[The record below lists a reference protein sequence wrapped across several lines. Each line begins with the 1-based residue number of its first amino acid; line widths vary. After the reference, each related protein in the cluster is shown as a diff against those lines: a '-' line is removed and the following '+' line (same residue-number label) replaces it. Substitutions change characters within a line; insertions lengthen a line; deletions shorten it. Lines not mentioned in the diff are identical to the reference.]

1 MHDCYVELW
10 ASPPPQCLTLNFFK
24 EKNMDTYIFRKQIHR
39 LPGKVIHAIPLPEP
53 EVVEGHQSRQQ
64 IGEICK
70 QCGYKQVLLVTDKT
84 LSGLGY
90 EQAIAQALTK
100 AGVGYSVFSEINSEP
115 TIALIEDGRKA
126 AWESKAECI
135 IALGGGSVMDTCKMI
150 AASVKMP
157 HLPVKTLLLKF
168 LPVRG
173 GTLPI
178 INVPSTAGT
187 GAEVTVG
194 AVVLNEHGVK
204 SSTVLIG
211 LKVTHVVLDSE
222 LTIHAPQKVTAACGM
237 DALSHC
243 VEGAVSDVEVD
254 EEDMHLSMEGV
265 NLILENLPTVMK
277 EPENIEARLAM
288 CRAALYGGN
297 AINTQLA
304 GYVHAFAHSIGAK
317 YHLPH
322 GVAIS
327 LMLMPVLEFQME
339 ECRGKY
345 EQLAKYC
352 GLGASAESFLDAVR
366 KLMAQ
371 CGMDQIVSPVR
382 ACDHEELIPM
392 IAADSINYSSPVT
405 LSNADIKRVLDAVT
419 YQDLKDTSEF
429 SEGAIREIVATQR
442 KFFRTGTTLPIK
454 WRIQQLKKLKAAVL
468 AHEKE
473 FEDALAEDL
482 GRSQVEAYLCDIGPI
497 ITEVNEMIH
506 GLRHWSRPER
516 HFSGLMCFPS
526 MVTKVYKMPYGVSLV
541 ISPFNFPILLT
552 IGVVAAAMAGG
563 NTVVVKSSS
572 KSAAS
577 TKALKKFFAEV
588 FPPEYVTLI
597 DGGHDVADM
606 CLAQR
611 FDKIFYTGS
620 PSVGK
625 HVLAE
630 AAKNLTPVALE
641 LGGETGNWCVVRKDA
656 DLKDAARKIAFFKL
670 CNAGQ
675 ICININ
681 QIAVAEEVAE
691 PFLEELKKAFIAQIG
706 EHAESNPEYPKL
718 ITDGAYDK
726 CARLADEY
734 RSRIVFGGVGDP
746 ETRRYAPTMIYPV
759 DINEH
764 IVQHELFCPLLPIVP
779 FKDSEVDQLME
790 VVADREHPL
799 AMYLFTKDMKWANRT
814 MRTQQFGGGC
824 INEVCI
830 HMMVKGVPFN
840 GTGHSGMGAYH
851 GEWGFREFT
860 HPQTVL
866 KGRTRWNLTLREHP
880 YTGEAGEKKLKIL
893 RIFER

>member
-1 MHDCYVELW
+1 
-10 ASPPPQCLTLNFFK
+10 
-24 EKNMDTYIFRKQIHR
+24 MDTCIIREQIHR
-39 LPGKVIHAIPLPEP
+39 LPGKVIHHIPIPQPEI
-53 EVVEGHQSRQQ
+53 VEGHASRKQ
-64 IGEICK
+64 IGEICR

-90 EQAIAQALTK
+90 EQAITQSLTES
-100 AGVGYSVFSEINSEP
+100 GVSYSVFNDINSEP
-115 TIALIEDGRKA
+115 NIALIEAGRKMA
-126 AWESKAECI
+126 LEHQSECL

-150 AASVKMP
+150 AAGVKMP
-157 HLPVKTLLLKF
+157 HLSIRALLLKF
-168 LPVRG
+168 LPVPDK
-173 GTLPI
+173 TLPI
-178 INVPSTAGT
+178 IAVPSTAGT

-194 AVVLNEHGVK
+194 AVVTNHHGAKV
-204 SSTVLIG
+204 STVLIG
-211 LKVTHVVLDSE
+211 LDVTHVVLDSE

-243 VEGAVSDVEVD
+243 IEGAVSDVDVD
-254 EEDMHLSMEGV
+254 EEDMRLSMEGV
-265 NLILENLPTVMK
+265 KLILQHLPTVMK
-277 EPENIEARLAM
+277 EPENIEARLGM
-288 CRAALYGGN
+288 CRAAMYGGN

-317 YHLPH
+317 YHVPH
-322 GVAIS
+322 GQAIS
-327 LMLMPVLEFQME
+327 LMLLPVLEYQKNACME
-339 ECRGKY
+339 KYAALARYCNIAGKDATD
-345 EQLAKYC
+345 EKAAELFLQAIRQLM
-352 GLGASAESFLDAVR
+352 G
-366 KLMAQ
+366 Q
-371 CGMDQIVSPVR
+371 CGMDQFVSPVR
-382 ACDHEELIPM
+382 ACDHEELTRM
-392 IAADSINYSSPVT
+392 IAKDSINYSAPIT
-405 LSNADIKRVLDAVT
+405 LNNNDIKQILDIVT
-419 YQDLKDTSEF
+419 PTETENGERRTEKE
-429 SEGAIREIVATQR
+429 IKEIVANQR
-442 KFFRTGTTLPIK
+442 KYFRSGTTLPIK
-454 WRIQQLKKLKAAVL
+454 WRIKQLKKLKKAVL
-468 AHEKE
+468 EHEKD

-482 GRSQVEAYLCDIGPI
+482 GRSAVEAYLCDIGPI
-497 ITEVNEMIH
+497 IVEVNEMIR
-506 GLRHWSRPER
+506 GLRRWARPER
-516 HFSGLMCFPS
+516 HFSGFMCFPS

-577 TKALKKFFAEV
+577 TAALKKFFAEV

-597 DGGHDVADM
+597 DGGHDIADL

-691 PFLEELKKAFIAQIG
+691 PFLKELKKAFVAQIG
-706 EHAESNPEYPKL
+706 EHGESNPEYPKL
-718 ITDGAYDK
+718 ITEGAFEK
-726 CARLADEY
+726 CANLADEY
-734 RSRIVFGGVGDP
+734 RDRIIFGGVGDK
-746 ETRRYAPTMIYPV
+746 ESRRYAPTMIYPV

-779 FKDSEVDQLME
+779 FKDAEVDALME
-790 VVADREHPL
+790 TIADREHPL
-799 AMYLFTKDMKWANRT
+799 AMYLFTKDMKWANRV

-866 KGRTRWNLTLREHP
+866 KGKTKFNLPLREHP
-880 YTGEAGEKKLKIL
+880 YGEEIGEKKMKLLKL
-893 RIFER
+893 FER

>member
-1 MHDCYVELW
+1 
-10 ASPPPQCLTLNFFK
+10 
-24 EKNMDTYIFRKQIHR
+24 MDTYIFRKQIHR

-53 EVVEGHQSRQQ
+53 EVVEGHQSRRQ
-64 IGEICK
+64 IGQICK
-70 QCGYKQVLLVTDKT
+70 QCGYKQVLLVTDRT

-90 EQAIAQALTK
+90 EQAITQSLTE
-100 AGVGYSVFSEINSEP
+100 AGVNYTVFNQINSEP
-115 TIALIEDGRKA
+115 TIALIDAGRQMA
-126 AWESKAECI
+126 LESQAECVV
-135 IALGGGSVMDTCKMI
+135 ALGGGSVLDTCKMI
-150 AASVKMP
+150 AAGVKMP
-157 HLPVKTLLLKF
+157 HLSIKTLLLKF

-178 INVPSTAGT
+178 IAVPSTAGT
-187 GAEVTVG
+187 GAEMTVG

-211 LKVTHVVLDSE
+211 LNVTHVVLDSE

-243 VEGAVSDVEVD
+243 IEGVVSDVEVD
-254 EEDMHLSMEGV
+254 EEDMNLSKEGV
-265 NLILENLPTVMK
+265 KLILENLPIVMK
-277 EPENIEARLAM
+277 EPENIEARLAL
-288 CRAALYGGN
+288 CRAAMYGGN

-322 GVAIS
+322 GQAIS
-327 LMLMPVLEFQME
+327 LMLLPVLEFQKE
-339 ECRGKY
+339 VCKDKY
-345 EQLAKYC
+345 DELAKYC
-352 GLGASAESFLDAVR
+352 GVPDILKAV
-366 KLMAQ
+366 KVLMAH
-371 CGMDQIVSPVR
+371 CGMDQIESPVR

-392 IAADSINYSSPVT
+392 IAADSINYSSPIT
-405 LSNADIKRVLDAVT
+405 LSNSDIKQVLDTVT
-419 YQDLKDTSEF
+419 NQDLRDASEY

-442 KFFRTGTTLPIK
+442 KYFRTGATLPVK
-454 WRIQQLKKLKAAVL
+454 WRIKQLKKLKTAVL
-468 AHEKE
+468 AHEKA
-473 FEDALAEDL
+473 FEEALAEDL
-482 GRSQVEAYLCDIGPI
+482 GRSPVEAYLCDIGPI

-506 GLRHWSRPER
+506 GLRRWARPEC
-516 HFSGLMCFPS
+516 HFSGFMCFPS

-563 NTVVVKSSS
+563 NTVVIKSSS

-577 TKALKKFFAEV
+577 TAVLKKFFAEV

-597 DGGHDVADM
+597 DGGHDIADL

-681 QIAVAEEVAE
+681 QIAVAEEVTE
-691 PFLEELKKAFIAQIG
+691 PFMEALKQAFIQQIS
-706 EHAESNPEYPKL
+706 EQPEKNLEYPKL
-718 ITDGAYDK
+718 ITDSAYQK
-726 CARLADEY
+726 CLSLANEY
-734 RSRIVFGGVGDP
+734 RNRIVFGGTGNN
-746 ETRRYAPTMIYPV
+746 ETRRFAPTIIYPV

-779 FKDSEVDQLME
+779 FKDAEVDQLME
-790 VVADREHPL
+790 VIADREHPL
-799 AMYLFTKDMKWANRT
+799 AMYLFTKDMKWANRV
-814 MRTQQFGGGC
+814 MRTQQYGGGC

-866 KGRTRWNLTLREHP
+866 KGKTKFNLPLREHP
-880 YTGEAGEKKLKIL
+880 YSGEIGEKKMKLL

>member
-1 MHDCYVELW
+1 
-10 ASPPPQCLTLNFFK
+10 
-24 EKNMDTYIFRKQIHR
+24 MDTYHIRKQIHR
-39 LPGKVIHAIPLPEP
+39 LPGKVIHAIPIPEP
-53 EVVEGHQSRQQ
+53 EVREGHQSRQQ
-64 IGEICK
+64 IGEICR
-70 QCGYKQVLLVTDKT
+70 QCGYNHVLLVTDKT
-84 LSGLGY
+84 LSAMGY
-90 EQAIAQALTK
+90 EKAITESLEAAH
-100 AGVGYSVFSEINSEP
+100 VGYTLFNDINSEP
-115 TIALIEDGRKA
+115 TISIIEAGRQKA
-126 AWESKAECI
+126 MESQAECV
-135 IALGGGSVMDTCKMI
+135 IALGGGSVLDTCKMI

-157 HLPVKTLLLKF
+157 HLSVKALLLKF
-168 LPVRG
+168 LPVPKN
-173 GTLPI
+173 TLPI
-178 INVPSTAGT
+178 IAVPSTAGT

-211 LKVTHVVLDSE
+211 LNVTHVVLDSE

-243 VEGAVSDVEVD
+243 IEGAVSDVEVD

-265 NLILENLPTVMK
+265 RLIMQHLPTVMQ
-277 EPENIEARLAM
+277 EPENIEARLGM
-288 CRAALYGGN
+288 CRAAMYGGN

-322 GVAIS
+322 GQAIS
-327 LMLMPVLEFQME
+327 LMLMPVLEFQKGICLE
-339 ECRGKY
+339 KY
-345 EQLAKYC
+345 AMLARYC
-352 GLGASAESFLDAVR
+352 GIANDNTSNEDAANLFLRAI
-366 KLMAQ
+366 KQLMAQ
-371 CGMDQIVSPVR
+371 CGMDTIASPVR

-392 IAADSINYSSPVT
+392 IAADSINYSSPITLNNDEIKQILDTVT
-405 LSNADIKRVLDAVT
+405 NADSRDASDYSV
-419 YQDLKDTSEF
+419 
-429 SEGAIREIVATQR
+429 GVIREIVATQR
-442 KFFRTGTTLPIK
+442 KFFRTGITLPVS
-454 WRIQQLKKLKAAVL
+454 WRIKQLKKLKAAVI

-482 GRSQVEAYLCDIGPI
+482 GRSKVEAYLCDIGPI
-497 ITEVNEMIH
+497 IVEINEMIH
-506 GLRHWSRPER
+506 GLRRWARPER
-516 HFSGLMCFPS
+516 HFSGFMCFPS

-563 NTVVVKSSS
+563 NTVVAKTSS

-577 TKALKKFFAEV
+577 TAALKKFFAEV

-606 CLAQR
+606 CLDQR

-691 PFLEELKKAFIAQIG
+691 PFIEALKNAFVAQIG
-706 EHAESNPEYPKL
+706 EHAEGNPEYPKL
-718 ITDGAYDK
+718 ITDAAYDK
-726 CARLADEY
+726 CANLADEY
-734 RSRIVFGGVGDP
+734 RDRIVFGGIGDK
-746 ETRRYAPTMIYPV
+746 ETRRYSPTMIYPV

-764 IVQHELFCPLLPIVP
+764 IVQHELFCPMLPIVP
-779 FKDSEVDQLME
+779 FKDAEVDKLMDTIAE
-790 VVADREHPL
+790 REHPL
-799 AMYLFTKDMKWANRT
+799 AMYLFTKNMKWANCVMQTR
-814 MRTQQFGGGC
+814 QYGGGC

-866 KGRTRWNLTLREHP
+866 KGKTRFNLPLREHP
-880 YTGEAGEKKLKIL
+880 YGGETGEKKLKIL
-893 RIFER
+893 RVFEQ